1 MGNSL
6 SLASN
11 LPFWI
16 LIVPLI
22 GFVLNGAV
30 IPLVSGGLKK
40 TSPAMSGGIATF
52 AMALSFVLA
61 IQAFFAVGSET
72 MAIHYEG
79 IRWIDFGNL
88 SVNLNLTIDHL
99 SAVMCLI
106 ITGIGT
112 LIHLYSISYMS
123 HEKGVSRFFAYLNLF
138 CFAMLLLVLSDNL
151 LFVFFGW
158 EGVGLCS
165 YLLISYWYSEEANA
179 DAARKAFLVNR
190 IGDLGFVLA
199 LCLLYVQLGTL
210 SFAEMMAR
218 ISPSAAIGILGLA
231 AVLLFFA
238 ATGKSAQF
246 PLYVWLPDAMAGP
259 TPVSALIHAATMVT
273 AGVYLF
279 ARMSFLFELTPEL
292 MTVVAYTG
300 GITALLGGILALA
313 QTDIKKVL
321 AYSTVSQLGFMFLAL
336 GVGAYQTAVF
346 HLMTHAFFK
355 ALLFLGA
362 GSVIHGCEGEQD
374 MRKMGGLAKH
384 MPITHITMLMGSA
397 AIVGLP
403 IFSGFFSKDE
413 ILYVVLSAP
422 RGGVV
427 LLVIGLLAAF
437 LTGVYTIRMLTQT
450 FWGEARSGIHGH
462 ESPWIMTLPLI
473 VLAVLATFGGFLG
486 IPHEVGH
493 WFHIEHPHLLSNWL
507 SPVVQQVT
515 IAAETAPLPEIVVS
529 LIAVA
534 VAIFGMIAGRTF
546 MKDVTFEDTPVL
558 KKLFVGTHFMDS
570 FYSACVVAPLYWISR
585 RIVQSIE
592 SGFMGNIGNWFGV
605 SVSWSGER
613 LRLSQNGD
621 IQLSMISVLAGVSFI
636 VGFLIYWV
644 AL

>member
-1 MGNSL
+1 MGTA
-6 SLASN
+6 LAST
-11 LPFWI
+11 LPLWI
-16 LIVPLI
+16 LMIPLI
-22 GFVLNGAV
+22 GFVLNGAL
-30 IPLVSGGLKK
+30 IPLISGGLKK
-40 TSPAMSGGIATF
+40 TTPYVSGGIATL
-52 AMALSFVLA
+52 AMAISFVLA
-61 IQAFFAVGSET
+61 VQAFMAVGSEP
-72 MAIHYEG
+72 MALNYQG
-79 IRWIDFGNL
+79 FRWIDFGSL
-88 SVNLNLTIDHL
+88 TVDLNLRIDRL

-112 LIHLYSISYMS
+112 LIHLYSIAYMS
-123 HEKGVSRFFAYLNLF
+123 HEKGVARFFAYLNLF

-151 LFVFFGW
+151 LFLFFGW

-190 IGDLGFVLA
+190 VGDLGFVLA

-210 SFAEMMAR
+210 SFSEMMSR
-218 ISPSAAIGILGLA
+218 ISPTTALGILGVA
-231 AVLLFFA
+231 AILLFFA

-279 ARMSFLFELTPEL
+279 VRMAFLFELTPEL
-292 MTVVAYTG
+292 MVVVGYTG
-300 GITALLGGILALA
+300 ALTALLGGILALA

-336 GVGAYQTAVF
+336 GVGAYHTAIF

-362 GSVIHGCEGEQD
+362 GSVIHGCNGEQD
-374 MRKMGGLAKH
+374 MRKMGGLSKD
-384 MPITHITMLMGSA
+384 MPVTYITMLIGSA

-413 ILYVVLSAP
+413 ILYVALSAP
-422 RGGVV
+422 RGGYV
-427 LLVIGLLAAF
+427 LFGVGLLAAF

-450 FWGEARSGIHGH
+450 FWGTARSGIHGH
-462 ESPWIMTLPLI
+462 ESPWLMTLPLV

-486 IPHEVGH
+486 FPHEVGH
-493 WFHIEHPHLLSNWL
+493 WLGWEHPHLLGTWL
-507 SPVVQQVT
+507 EPVVQQVV
-515 IAAETAPLPEIVVS
+515 ITAQGAPIPEIVVS
-529 LIAVA
+529 AIAVA
-534 VAIFGMIAGRTF
+534 IACLGMLAGRTF
-546 MKDVTFEDTPVL
+546 MKDFTFESTPIL
-558 KKLFVGTHFMDS
+558 ARLFVGTHFMDTFYTS
-570 FYSACVVAPLYWISR
+570 FVVAPLYWVGR
-585 RIVQSIE
+585 KVVQTFETS
-592 SGFMGNIGNWFGV
+592 FLGNIGNWFGV
-605 SVSWSGER
+605 SSSWSGER
-613 LRLSQNGD
+613 LRLTQSGD
-621 IQLSMISVLAGVSFI
+621 IQLSMISMLAGLTFVI
-636 VGFLIYWV
+636 GFLIYWV

>member
-1 MGNSL
+1 L
-6 SLASN
+6 
-11 LPFWI
+11 WI
-16 LIVPLI
+16 LLIPLF
-22 GFVLNGAV
+22 GFLLNGAV

-40 TSPAMSGGIATF
+40 TSPYISGGIATL
-52 AMALSFVLA
+52 AMAISFVLA
-61 IQAFFAVGSET
+61 VQAFMSVGAEP
-72 MAIHYEG
+72 MLLKYEG
-79 IRWIDFGNL
+79 FRWIDFGNL
-88 SVNLNLTIDHL
+88 SVTLNLQIDRL
-99 SAVMCLI
+99 SSVMCLI

-112 LIHLYSISYMS
+112 LIHFYSISYMS

-151 LFVFFGW
+151 LFLFFGW

-165 YLLISYWYSEEANA
+165 YLLISYWYEEEANA

-190 IGDLGFVLA
+190 IGDLGFILA

-218 ISPSAAIGILGLA
+218 ISPTTAIGILGVA
-231 AVLLFFA
+231 AILLFFA

-279 ARMSFLFELTPEL
+279 ARMSFLFELSPEL
-292 MTVVAYTG
+292 MVVVGYTG
-300 GITALLGGILALA
+300 ALTALLGGILALA

-362 GSVIHGCEGEQD
+362 GSVIHGCNGEQD
-374 MRKMGGLAKH
+374 MRKMGGLAKD
-384 MPITHITMLMGSA
+384 MPVTYITMLIGSA

-413 ILYVVLSAP
+413 ILYMVVGAS
-422 RGGVV
+422 RGGYV
-427 LLVIGLLAAF
+427 LFGVGLFAAF

-450 FWGEARSGIHGH
+450 FWGTARSGIHGH
-462 ESPWIMTLPLI
+462 ESPWIMTLPLVI
-473 VLAVLATFGGFLG
+473 LAVLATLGGLLG
-486 IPHEVGH
+486 VPHEMGH
-493 WFHIEHPHLLSNWL
+493 WFGIEHSHLLSEWL
-507 SPVVQQVT
+507 NPVVQQVQ
-515 IAAETAPLPEIVVS
+515 ISAESAPMPEILVS
-529 LIAVA
+529 AIAVA
-534 VAIFGMIAGRTF
+534 VAVFGLIAGRTF
-546 MKDVTFEDTPVL
+546 MKDFTFENTPLL
-558 KKLFVGTHFMDS
+558 KRLFVGQHFMDT
-570 FYSACVVAPLYWISR
+570 FYASWVVAPLYWLSQ
-585 RIVQSIE
+585 RIVQTVETS
-592 SGFMGNIGNWFGV
+592 FLGNIGTWFGV
-605 SVSWSGER
+605 SSSWSGER
-613 LRLSQNGD
+613 LRLTQSGD
-621 IQLSMISVLAGVSFI
+621 IQLSMISIMAGLAFI